1 MTFPGFWC
9 TGEACHFILLLFKE
23 VCPGAKKTTPD
34 LSLSTY
40 LGVFIP
46 FKSYCICVCAS
57 PCAVHALGVRG
68 QRGGAGLY
76 LFPCGSW
83 RLNSGHQGW
92 QQAPS
97 PAEPSCQPHPE
108 SSMMCFRGESSCA
121 SPFGFDSSILV
132 VLQGPVPWMF
142 MFGAQGMMGAPQL
155 RGHIAQLQMRADLV
169 SVQNTLLRGNFFPII
184 NPLGN

>member
-1 MTFPGFWC
+1 MIGEVLCETSLLQHQLSQLPMTFPGFWC

-83 RLNSGHQGW
+83 RLNSGHQAW
-92 QQAPS
+92 QQAPL

-108 SSMMCFRGESSCA
+108 FTMKKSNP
-121 SPFGFDSSILV
+121 SPNAALLDYL
-132 VLQGPVPWMF
+132 WM
-142 MFGAQGMMGAPQL
+142 
-155 RGHIAQLQMRADLV
+155 
-169 SVQNTLLRGNFFPII
+169 TLA
-184 NPLGN
+184 LGLGGVNERV

>member
-1 MTFPGFWC
+1 
-9 TGEACHFILLLFKE
+9 
-23 VCPGAKKTTPD
+23 
-34 LSLSTY
+34 
-40 LGVFIP
+40 
-46 FKSYCICVCAS
+46 
-57 PCAVHALGVRG
+57 
-68 QRGGAGLY
+68 
-76 LFPCGSW
+76 
-83 RLNSGHQGW
+83 
-92 QQAPS
+92 
-97 PAEPSCQPHPE
+97 
-108 SSMMCFRGESSCA
+108 MMCFRGESSCA